1 METVGYLGDAQL
13 GGTQQVRSLH
23 EEHLIDIIYNRAAC
37 DLTYHTRQIDGR
49 DMEPVGIEGN
59 IVMLSKVVGQQ
70 TDEADKYFFYALG
83 RLAVHNGTL
92 LGVLQIEQEDG
103 IEHTQYLTFIYMV
116 GLQIADNLPHLHD
129 QMLRGISR

>member
-1 METVGYLGDAQL
+1 MQAVGNLGNAQP
-13 GGTQQVRSLH
+13 GGTQQEGGFH
-23 EEHLIDIIYNRAAC
+23 QEHLVDIIYNGTAC
-37 DLTYHTRQIDGR
+37 DLTYHTRQIDR
-49 DMEPVGIEGN
+49 TDIEPVGIEGN

-116 GLQIADNLPHLHD
+116 GLQIADDFLHLHD